1 VRLDWLNP
9 LVDRGGPFATVAL
22 DATRDAPD
30 SAHEIE
36 LRWAGHQRRLASLG
50 ASAATIAAMDD
61 AAVAPT
67 GRAGR
72 AGRLLVVAEDTLA
85 LDLTLPQPPVR
96 ELTTVG
102 PVPHLMPAV
111 RAFAGRAPHLLVQVN
126 RSGADIDVV
135 GVLGEQA
142 AHQEVDGDHDVVH
155 KVSGGGWSQRRYQ
168 QRVEDSWD
176 RNAEEVAT
184 TVDRL
189 VRRFAPEVVLVSGD
203 EHAMSALTGALV
215 KPVLDK
221 VVRIDGGGRAAG
233 LSPETLH
240 DAVESALARHLAER
254 DGALVD
260 AFAGARG
267 RQREAVQGLDSVVE
281 ALRRAQVA
289 QLLLHDDPTSD
300 ATLWVGDKPLELG
313 LSRDDV
319 TALGV
324 ANPVEVPA
332 SAALVWAL
340 LGSGGGITL
349 VDPAQVRLTGGIG
362 ALLRW
367 TDGSTPHDGAPS
379 MPGHGQSPR

>member
-9 LVDRGGPFATVAL
+9 LVGRSGPFATVAL
-22 DATRDAPD
+22 DATREAPE

-36 LRWAGHQRRLASLG
+36 LRWEGHERRLRSLG
-50 ASAATIAAMDD
+50 ASPATIAAFED

-67 GRAGR
+67 GRSGR
-72 AGRLLVVAEDTLA
+72 TGRLLVAADDTLV

-102 PVPHLMPAV
+102 PIPHLMPAV
-111 RAFAGRAPHLLVQVN
+111 RAFANCAPHLLVQVN

-135 GVLGEQA
+135 GILGEQA
-142 AHQEVDGDHDVVH
+142 ARQQVEGDHDVMH
-155 KVSGGGWSQRRYQ
+155 KVPGGGWSQRRYQ
-168 QRVEDSWD
+168 QRVEDSWE
-176 RNAEEVAT
+176 RNAEEVAAE
-184 TVDRL
+184 VDRL
-189 VRRFAPEVVLVSGD
+189 FRRYAPEIVLVAGD

-221 VVRIDGGGRAAG
+221 VVRIDSGGRAAG
-233 LSPETLH
+233 TSHEALNES
-240 DAVESALARHLAER
+240 VESALARHVAER

-267 RQREAVQGLDSVVE
+267 RQREAVQGLDSVVD

-300 ATLWVGDKPLELG
+300 ATLWVGDKPLDIG
-313 LSRDDV
+313 LARTDV

-324 ANPVEVPA
+324 TNPVEVPA

-340 LGSGGGITL
+340 LGSGGGITV

-379 MPGHGQSPR
+379 MPGHGQSPG

>member
-1 VRLDWLNP
+1 MRLDWLNP
-9 LVDRGGPFATVAL
+9 LVGRTGPFATVAL

-36 LRWAGHQRRLASLG
+36 LRWAGHERRLTSLG
-50 ASAATIAAMDD
+50 ASRATITALED

-72 AGRLLVVAEDTLA
+72 TGRLLVAADDALV

-96 ELTTVG
+96 ELTTLG
-102 PVPHLMPAV
+102 PVPQLMPAV
-111 RAFAGRAPHLLVQVN
+111 RAFTASAPYLLVQVN

-135 GVLGEQA
+135 GILGQQA
-142 AHQEVDGDHDVVH
+142 AHTEVEGDHDVMH
-155 KVSGGGWSQRRYQ
+155 KVPGGGWAQRRYQ
-168 QRVEDSWD
+168 QRVEDSWE
-176 RNAEEVAT
+176 RNAEEVAAK
-184 TVDRL
+184 VDRL
-189 VRRFAPEVVLVSGD
+189 VRRYAPEVVLVAGD
-203 EHAMSALTGALV
+203 EHAMSALTDSLV
-215 KPVLDK
+215 RPVLDK
-221 VVRIDGGGRAAG
+221 VVRLDSGGRAAG
-233 LSPETLH
+233 TSQEALR
-240 DAVESALARHLAER
+240 DAVDTALAQHIASR
-254 DGALVD
+254 DGTLVD

-267 RQREAVQGLDSVVE
+267 RQREAVQGLDSVVD

-300 ATLWVGDKPLELG
+300 ATLWVGDKPLDVG
-313 LSRDDV
+313 LTRDEV

-324 ANPVEVPA
+324 SEPVEVPR

-340 LGSGGGITL
+340 LGSGGSITL
-349 VDPAQVRLTGGIG
+349 VDPGQVRLTGGIG

-379 MPGHGQSPR
+379 MPGHGQSPG

>member
-9 LVDRGGPFATVAL
+9 LVGRSGPFATVAL
-22 DATRDAPD
+22 DATREAPE

-36 LRWAGHQRRLASLG
+36 LRWAGHERRLTSLG
-50 ASAATIAAMDD
+50 ASRATISALED

-72 AGRLLVVAEDTLA
+72 TGRLLVATDDSLV
-85 LDLTLPQPPVR
+85 LDLVLPQPPVR

-102 PVPHLMPAV
+102 PVPQLMPAA
-111 RAFAGRAPHLLVQVN
+111 RAFATCAPHLLVQVN

-135 GVLGEQA
+135 GVLGQQA
-142 AHQEVDGDHDVVH
+142 AHEEVEGDHDVMH
-155 KVSGGGWSQRRYQ
+155 KVPGGGWSHRRYQ
-168 QRVEDSWD
+168 KRVEDSWE
-176 RNAEEVAT
+176 RNAEEVAAE
-184 TVDRL
+184 VDRL
-189 VRRFAPEVVLVSGD
+189 YRKFAPELVLVTGD
-203 EHAMSALTGALV
+203 EHALSALTGALV
-215 KPVLDK
+215 KPVLDT
-221 VVRIDGGGRAAG
+221 VVRIESGGRAAG
-233 LSPETLH
+233 TSHEALTE
-240 DAVESALARHLAER
+240 AVETAMARHISAR
-254 DGALVD
+254 DAALID

-267 RQREAVQGLDSVVE
+267 RQREAVQGLDSVVD

-300 ATLWVGDKPLELG
+300 ATLWVGDKPLDVG
-313 LSRDDV
+313 VTRADV

-324 ANPVEVPA
+324 SDPAEVPA

-349 VDPAQVRLTGGIG
+349 GDPGQVRLTEGIG

-379 MPGHGQSPR
+379 MPGHGQSPG

>member
-9 LVDRGGPFATVAL
+9 LVGRSGPFATVAL
-22 DATRDAPD
+22 DVTREAPE

-36 LRWAGHQRRLASLG
+36 LRWEGHERRLRSLG
-50 ASAATIAAMDD
+50 ASPATIAAFED

-72 AGRLLVVAEDTLA
+72 AGRLLVTADDALV
-85 LDLTLPQPPVR
+85 LDLVLPQPPVR

-111 RAFAGRAPHLLVQVN
+111 RAFANCAPHLLVQVN

-135 GVLGEQA
+135 GILGEQA
-142 AHQEVDGDHDVVH
+142 AHQEVEGDHDVMH
-155 KVSGGGWSQRRYQ
+155 KVPGGGWSHRRFQ
-168 QRVEDSWD
+168 QRVEDSWE
-176 RNAEEVAT
+176 RNAEEVAAE
-184 TVDRL
+184 VDRL
-189 VRRFAPEVVLVSGD
+189 FRRFAPEVVLVTGD
-203 EHAMSALTGALV
+203 EHALSALTAALV
-215 KPVLDK
+215 KPALDK
-221 VVRIDGGGRAAG
+221 IVRIEGGGRAAG
-233 LSPETLH
+233 TSQEALH
-240 DAVESALARHLAER
+240 ESAERALARHIADR

-267 RQREAVQGLDSVVE
+267 RQREAVQGLDSVVD

-300 ATLWVGDKPLELG
+300 ATLWVGDKPLDLG
-313 LSRDDV
+313 LARDDV

-324 ANPVEVPA
+324 SDPTEVPA

-379 MPGHGQSPR
+379 MPGHGQSRG

>member
-1 VRLDWLNP
+1 MRLDWLNP
-9 LVDRGGPFATVAL
+9 LVGRSGPFATVAL
-22 DATRDAPD
+22 DATREAPE

-36 LRWAGHQRRLASLG
+36 LRWEGHERRLRSLG
-50 ASAATIAAMDD
+50 ASPATIAAFED

-67 GRAGR
+67 GRSGR
-72 AGRLLVVAEDTLA
+72 TGRLLVAADDTLV

-102 PVPHLMPAV
+102 PIPQLMPAV
-111 RAFAGRAPHLLVQVN
+111 RAFANCAPHLLVQVN

-135 GVLGEQA
+135 GILGEQA
-142 AHQEVDGDHDVVH
+142 ARQQVEGDHDVMH
-155 KVSGGGWSQRRYQ
+155 KVPGGGWSQRRYQ
-168 QRVEDSWD
+168 QRVEDSWE
-176 RNAEEVAT
+176 RNAEEVAAE
-184 TVDRL
+184 VDRL
-189 VRRFAPEVVLVSGD
+189 FRRYAPEIVLVAGD

-221 VVRIDGGGRAAG
+221 VVRIDSGGRAAG
-233 LSPETLH
+233 TSHEALNE
-240 DAVESALARHLAER
+240 AVESALARHVAER

-267 RQREAVQGLDSVVE
+267 RQREAVQGLDSVVD

-300 ATLWVGDKPLELG
+300 ATLWAGDKPLDLG
-313 LSRDDV
+313 LARADV

-324 ANPVEVPA
+324 TTPVEVPA

-379 MPGHGQSPR
+379 MPGHGQSPG

>member
-9 LVDRGGPFATVAL
+9 LVGRSGPFATVAL
-22 DATRDAPD
+22 DVTREAPE

-36 LRWAGHQRRLASLG
+36 LRWEGHERRLRSLG
-50 ASAATIAAMDD
+50 ASPATIAAFED

-72 AGRLLVVAEDTLA
+72 AGRLLVTADDALV
-85 LDLTLPQPPVR
+85 LDLVLPQPPVR

-111 RAFAGRAPHLLVQVN
+111 RAFANCAPHLLVQVN

-135 GVLGEQA
+135 GILGEQA
-142 AHQEVDGDHDVVH
+142 AHQEVEGDHDVMH
-155 KVSGGGWSQRRYQ
+155 KVPGGGWSHRRFQ
-168 QRVEDSWD
+168 QRVEDSWE
-176 RNAEEVAT
+176 RNAEEVAAE
-184 TVDRL
+184 VDRL
-189 VRRFAPEVVLVSGD
+189 FRRFAPEVVLVTGD
-203 EHAMSALTGALV
+203 EHALSALTAALV

-221 VVRIDGGGRAAG
+221 LVRIEGGGRAAG
-233 LSPETLH
+233 TSQEALH
-240 DAVESALARHLAER
+240 ESAERALARHIADR

-267 RQREAVQGLDSVVE
+267 RQREAVQGLDSVVD

-300 ATLWVGDKPLELG
+300 ATLWVGDKPLDLG
-313 LSRDDV
+313 LARDDV

-324 ANPVEVPA
+324 SDPTEVPA

-379 MPGHGQSPR
+379 MPGHGQSRG